1 MTDTRKIKKVGFPVA
16 GFDTRFLPAT
26 ETMPKEDGN

>member
-16 GFDTRFLPAT
+16 GFGTHFLSAT
-26 ETMPKEDGN
+26 ETMPKEDRN